1 MQFQTT
7 TSRASAAGVASTIQR
22 APLLL
27 RLAVAAVLAFLY
39 VPFLII
45 LLYAFTTEDAT
56 FTFPPPGLT
65 LDWFGVAWARS
76 DIWQAL
82 GLSLRVA
89 AISTALA
96 LVLGAM
102 AAMAVRRSRF

>member
-1 MQFQTT
+1 MRSQAT
-7 TSRASAAGVASTIQR
+7 APG

-27 RLAVAAVLAFLY
+27 KLAVAAVLAFLY
-39 VPFLII
+39 IPFLII
-45 LLYAFTTEDAT
+45 LLYAFSTEDAT

-65 LDWFGVAWARS
+65 LDWFGVAWSRP

-89 AISTALA
+89 AVATAIA
-96 LVLGAM
+96 LVLGTLSAL
-102 AAMAVRRSRF
+102 AVVRSRFFGRDAIS